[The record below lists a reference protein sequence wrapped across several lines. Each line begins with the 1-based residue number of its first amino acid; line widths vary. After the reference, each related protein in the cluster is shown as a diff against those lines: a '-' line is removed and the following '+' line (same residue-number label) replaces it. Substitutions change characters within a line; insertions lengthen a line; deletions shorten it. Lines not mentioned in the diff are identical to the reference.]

1 MLSDITINE
10 FSVKDSF
17 SFANEIRLQD
27 SKYIMASFDVES
39 LFSNIPLTET
49 IQICCDELYKNT
61 NVVNGL
67 RKHDMSDL
75 LSLSVK
81 NSIFLFN
88 DRFYMQ
94 SEGVAMGS
102 PLGPTLANSF
112 LCFHE
117 KNWLDN
123 CPSQFKPVFYR
134 RYVDDIFLLFET
146 KDHVKKFEKYLNSRH
161 GNIKFTVEIEV
172 NDKLSF
178 LDIEI
183 HRTDQ
188 EFKTSLY
195 RKPTFSG
202 IYTNFNSFTP
212 VLYKRGLLFSL
223 LYRVYNIC
231 SDHELMLEEIDK
243 LKSIW
248 RKNLYPNTLI
258 KSCINVFF
266 SKLFIEKAVKHTVP
280 KKELFLSLPY
290 LGIQSLQVRKRLNL
304 LFKDYLPYCNLKI
317 VFNSKSRLKNLFVF
331 KDKIPIY
338 MKSRL
343 IYKFTCSIC
352 KVAYI
357 GKTNRHFH
365 VRYNEHL
372 GLSKLTNKPLKYNKQ
387 STTAVREHIRNCNHS
402 ASNNDFKIIGS
413 DNNPYHLLLKESL
426 SIFMEDPVLNK
437 TVKSF
442 PLELF

>member
-1 MLSDITINE
+1 
-10 FSVKDSF
+10 
-17 SFANEIRLQD
+17 
-27 SKYIMASFDVES
+27 
-39 LFSNIPLTET
+39 
-49 IQICCDELYKNT
+49 
-61 NVVNGL
+61 
-67 RKHDMSDL
+67 
-75 LSLSVK
+75 
-81 NSIFLFN
+81 
-88 DRFYMQ
+88 
-94 SEGVAMGS
+94 
-102 PLGPTLANSF
+102 
-112 LCFHE
+112 
-117 KNWLDN
+117 
-123 CPSQFKPVFYR
+123 
-134 RYVDDIFLLFET
+134 
-146 KDHVKKFEKYLNSRH
+146 
-161 GNIKFTVEIEV
+161 
-172 NDKLSF
+172 
-178 LDIEI
+178 
-183 HRTDQ
+183 
-188 EFKTSLY
+188 
-195 RKPTFSG
+195 
-202 IYTNFNSFTP
+202 
-212 VLYKRGLLFSL
+212 
-223 LYRVYNIC
+223 
-231 SDHELMLEEIDK
+231 MLEEIDK